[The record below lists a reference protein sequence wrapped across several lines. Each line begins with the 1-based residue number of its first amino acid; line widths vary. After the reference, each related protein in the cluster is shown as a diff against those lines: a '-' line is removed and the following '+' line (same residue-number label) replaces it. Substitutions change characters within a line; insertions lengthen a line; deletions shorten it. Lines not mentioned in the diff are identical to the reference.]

1 MQSHAVGKTDPLV
14 SVLIQE
20 LVADRPIGRLIL
32 TPVRV
37 NLLADIRGQLV
48 GDSVQLAPRKDQP
61 RYPSINE
68 PR

>member
-1 MQSHAVGKTDPLV
+1 
-14 SVLIQE
+14 
-20 LVADRPIGRLIL
+20 
-32 TPVRV
+32 V